1 MHRHALAERGDP
13 RRKRGPALGLELRRP
28 LGEHGLSRPMQASDL
43 LVAEAAGALRGR
55 KAGAMQDLVGIG
67 IPDPR
72 EAGRFG
78 QCTLD
83 GARQTREPGRERLPG
98 GTGDLQPAPIE
109 RPKLL
114 CSPADPDGG
123 PFLGTP
129 LDEPEVSAFRRAR
142 LESPLESPDREIPA
156 GREAHRFPRTGTLRP
171 VEPSRHRQVDG
182 AEKVLLELHHELL
195 SDPPHAGGEAS
206 DHRFGWR
213 FDRNQEVWRRDPE
226 TGGDARPQS
235 APRPR
240 SGTTRRRDIRARIVF
255 RGR

>member
-1 MHRHALAERGDP
+1 
-13 RRKRGPALGLELRRP
+13 
-28 LGEHGLSRPMQASDL
+28 
-43 LVAEAAGALRGR
+43 
-55 KAGAMQDLVGIG
+55 MQDLVGVG
-67 IPDPR
+67 IPNPG

-109 RPKLL
+109 RLKLL
-114 CSPADPDGG
+114 SSPADSDGG
-123 PFLGTP
+123 PFLGAP
-129 LDEPEVSAFRRAR
+129 FDEPEVSAFRRAR
-142 LESPLESPDREIPA
+142 FESPLESPDREIPA
-156 GREAHRFPRTGTLRP
+156 GREAHRFPRAGTLRP

-213 FDRNQEVWRRDPE
+213 FDRGQEVRGGNLEAGQARAHDSGLDRGAVQLDIGIFGHESCSVGDSLPLGVWGCPAGGAEPPLPERGEQRCRIARR
-226 TGGDARPQS
+226 TAFRT
-235 APRPR
+235 R
-240 SGTTRRRDIRARIVF
+240 SPS
-255 RGR
+255 

>member
-1 MHRHALAERGDP
+1 MGNALP
-13 RRKRGPALGLELRRP
+13 HSSFKLRRP
-28 LGEHGLSRPMQASDL
+28 LGEHGFRRGMQPLRL
-43 LVAEAAGALRGR
+43 LVACQRASPLRGGQ
-55 KAGAMQDLVGIG
+55 AGAMQDLVGVG
-67 IPDPR
+67 IPNPG

-78 QCTLD
+78 QRTLD

-109 RPKLL
+109 RLKLL
-114 CSPADPDGG
+114 SSPADSDRG

-142 LESPLESPDREIPA
+142 FESPLESPDREIPS
-156 GREAHRFPRTGTLRP
+156 GREAHRFPRAGTLRP

-213 FDRNQEVWRRDPE
+213 FDRGQEVW
-226 TGGDARPQS
+226 GGNLEAGGARPRFG
-235 APRPR
+235 PRPR
-240 SGTTRRRDIRARIVF
+240 SGTTRHRDIRARIVF